1 MSNIIIQNNIFHNG
15 NVIANSNAVIS
26 LGCGN
31 VESSSVGGS
40 ILHTISREKALGSS
54 RMIQQNEFD
63 HIIMVLSVSGC
74 TCECI
79 QPSAELSVELHV
91 VASVLVF
98 FIECR

>member
-1 MSNIIIQNNIFHNG
+1 MQLFLSDVEMWKAAVLVDRYCTQSAGRKHWGNG
-15 NVIANSNAVIS
+15 LMV
-26 LGCGN
+26 
-31 VESSSVGGS
+31 
-40 ILHTISREKALGSS
+40 
-54 RMIQQNEFD
+54 QQNEFD

-74 TCECI
+74 TCECV